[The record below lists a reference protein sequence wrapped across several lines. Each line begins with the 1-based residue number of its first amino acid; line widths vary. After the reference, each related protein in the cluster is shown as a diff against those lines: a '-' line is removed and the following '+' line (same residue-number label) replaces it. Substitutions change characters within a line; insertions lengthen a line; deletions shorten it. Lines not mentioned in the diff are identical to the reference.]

1 VRYIDIND
9 SEDVL
14 RAIRM
19 TARDVPIDIVLHT
32 PGGLMLA
39 ALQVARA
46 QRASFK
52 SHRILP
58 SLRHVQWHAH
68 LSGAN
73 ENCDVIPH
81 GNWANRSAAW

>member
-19 TARDVPIDIVLHT
+19 TARDVPIDIVLET

-39 ALQVARA
+39 ALQVGRA
-46 QRASFK
+46 QGASFK
-52 SHRILP
+52 SHRIRPALGG
-58 SLRHVQWHAH
+58 VQWHAH
-68 LSGAN
+68 LSGGQRD
-73 ENCDVIPH
+73 CDVIPH